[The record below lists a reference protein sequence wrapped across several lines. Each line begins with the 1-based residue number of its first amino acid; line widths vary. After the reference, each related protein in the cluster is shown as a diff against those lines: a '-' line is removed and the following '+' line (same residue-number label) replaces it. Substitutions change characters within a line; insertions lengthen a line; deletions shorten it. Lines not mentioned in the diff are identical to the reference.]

1 MTPRLIILIVLLI
14 VISVID
20 IRTMKIPD
28 YLIIITAAA
37 SLLRFLEPEGVS
49 LLQYLSGLI
58 PSIAI
63 LILSV
68 ILKHLTHHRLL
79 GGGDIK
85 LIAALGLHLGPYPT
99 LLTVLLASIL
109 AIIIYRKRH
118 FPFAPMLSVSAL
130 LFALCSIYV

>member
-1 MTPRLIILIVLLI
+1 MTLRLGIFIVLLI

-20 IRTMKIPD
+20 IRTMKVPD
-28 YLIIITAAA
+28 YLIILTAAA
-37 SLLRFLEPEGVS
+37 ALLRFFEPEGVS

-99 LLTVLLASIL
+99 LLTVLLASLL

-118 FPFAPMLSVSAL
+118 FSFAPMLSVATIAIV
-130 LFALCSIYV
+130 LFLN

>member
-1 MTPRLIILIVLLI
+1 MTLRLGILIVLLI

-20 IRTMKIPD
+20 IRTMKIPN
-28 YLIIITAAA
+28 YLIIITAAV

-68 ILKHLTHHRLL
+68 ILKHLTHYRLL

-99 LLTVLLASIL
+99 LLTILLASLL
-109 AIIIYRKRH
+109 AIIISRKQR
-118 FPFAPMLSVSAL
+118 FPFAPMLFVATVVIV
-130 LFALCSIYV
+130 LFLN

>member
-1 MTPRLIILIVLLI
+1 MTIRLGILIVLLI

-37 SLLRFLEPEGVS
+37 SLLRFLEPEEAS

-118 FPFAPMLSVSAL
+118 FRFAPMLSLAAVVIA
-130 LFALCSIYV
+130 FVYTI

>member
-1 MTPRLIILIVLLI
+1 MTIRLGILIVLLI
-14 VISVID
+14 IISVTD
-20 IRTMKIPD
+20 LRTMKIPD

-37 SLLRFLEPEGVS
+37 SLLRFLEPEEAS

-68 ILKHLTHHRLL
+68 ILKHHTHHRLL

-118 FPFAPMLSVSAL
+118 FPFAPMLSVATVVIV
-130 LFALCSIYV
+130 LFLN

>member
-1 MTPRLIILIVLLI
+1 MTLRLMILIVLLI

-20 IRTMKIPD
+20 IRTMKIPN
-28 YLIIITAAA
+28 YLIIISAAA

-68 ILKHLTHHRLL
+68 FLKHFAHHRLL

-109 AIIIYRKRH
+109 AIIIYRKH
-118 FPFAPMLSVSAL
+118 KFSFAPMLSVASVIIVF
-130 LFALCSIYV
+130 LFS

>member
-1 MTPRLIILIVLLI
+1 MTLRFGILIVLLI

-20 IRTMKIPD
+20 IKTMKIPD

-85 LIAALGLHLGPYPT
+85 LSAALGLHLGPYPT

-109 AIIIYRKRH
+109 AIIICRKQK
-118 FPFAPMLSVSAL
+118 FPFAPMLSVAAIVIA
-130 LFALCSIYV
+130 FVYTI

>member
-1 MTPRLIILIVLLI
+1 MTLRFGILIVLLI

-20 IRTMKIPD
+20 IWTMKIPD
-28 YLIIITAAA
+28 YPIIITAAA

-68 ILKHLTHHRLL
+68 ILKHLTHRRLL

-99 LLTVLLASIL
+99 LLTILLASIL
-109 AIIIYRKRH
+109 AIIICRKQK
-118 FPFAPMLSVSAL
+118 FPFAPMLSASTL
-130 LFALCSIYV
+130 LIVLCSIYV

>member
-1 MTPRLIILIVLLI
+1 MTLRLMILIVLLI

-28 YLIIITAAA
+28 YFIIITAVA

-85 LIAALGLHLGPYPT
+85 LIAALGLHLGPYAT

-109 AIIIYRKRH
+109 AIIICRKQK
-118 FPFAPMLSVSAL
+118 FPFAPMLSASTL
-130 LFALCSIYV
+130 LIVLCSIYV

>member
-1 MTPRLIILIVLLI
+1 MILRLSILIVLLI
-14 VISVID
+14 IISVID
-20 IRTMKIPD
+20 LRTMRIPD

-37 SLLRFLEPEGVS
+37 SLLRFFESGEVTM
-49 LLQYLSGLI
+49 LQYLSGLI
-58 PSIAI
+58 PAIAI

-85 LIAALGLHLGPYPT
+85 LIAALGLHLGIYPT

-109 AIIIYRKRH
+109 ALIICRKH
-118 FPFAPMLSVSAL
+118 KFPFAPMLSAATVIIVF
-130 LFALCSIYV
+130 LFS

>member
-1 MTPRLIILIVLLI
+1 MTLRFGILIALLI

-20 IRTMKIPD
+20 IRTMKIPE
-28 YLIIITAAA
+28 YILIITAAA
-37 SLLRFLEPEGVS
+37 SLLRFLEPGGVS

-68 ILKHLTHHRLL
+68 VLKHLTHHRLL

-109 AIIIYRKRH
+109 AIIIYRKYK
-118 FPFAPMLSVSAL
+118 FPFAPMLSVATVIIVF
-130 LFALCSIYV
+130 LFS

>member
-1 MTPRLIILIVLLI
+1 MTLRLGILIVLLI

-28 YLIIITAAA
+28 YLIIITAAV
-37 SLLRFLEPEGVS
+37 SLLRFLEPEEVS

-85 LIAALGLHLGPYPT
+85 LIAALGLHLGPYST

-109 AIIIYRKRH
+109 AIIIYRKQK
-118 FPFAPMLSVSAL
+118 FPFAPMLSVATVVIV
-130 LFALCSIYV
+130 LFLN

>member
-1 MTPRLIILIVLLI
+1 MTLRIGILIVLLI
-14 VISVID
+14 IISLTD
-20 IRTMKIPD
+20 IRTMKIPN
-28 YLIIITAAA
+28 YMIIITAAA
-37 SLLRFLEPEGVS
+37 SLLRFLEPEEAS

-118 FPFAPMLSVSAL
+118 FPFAPMLSVATVVIV
-130 LFALCSIYV
+130 LFLN

>member
-1 MTPRLIILIVLLI
+1 MTLRFGILIVLLI

-37 SLLRFLEPEGVS
+37 SLLRFLEPEEVK

-68 ILKHLTHHRLL
+68 ILKHFAHHRLL

-99 LLTVLLASIL
+99 LLTVLFASIL
-109 AIIIYRKRH
+109 AITICRKQK

>member
-109 AIIIYRKRH
+109 AIIICRKH
-118 FPFAPMLSVSAL
+118 KFPFAPMLSVAAIVIA
-130 LFALCSIYV
+130 FVYTI